1 MSDAH
6 GPDRRTAVDGRRERA
21 RRPRLA
27 GIPPRNATLSEPR
40 AARFRGLSAGRGR
53 PARLR
58 DSSATC
64 VRFSVFRV
72 RDARKVFVSDVLTFV
87 RFPTFAFVARTTTA
101 RSPPPEEEGS
111 IWGWLTGADDEPAN
125 RGGAYSNGSGGYGT
139 SAAAADDDTFTWL
152 ANSANFYAGE
162 LSRNVKS
169 MTDALAEELLG
180 PAEDE
185 EGEEIEEEDA
195 SVRGTG
201 EVVAGG
207 ATVKVGRRQKK
218 KEEAP
223 PPKPKPKRRT
233 LEEEEDD
240 EDDVI
245 GGVLNLLGLEDDE
258 EDEPY
263 VRRDTKKDK

>member
-1 MSDAH
+1 MA
-6 GPDRRTAVDGRRERA
+6 
-21 RRPRLA
+21 
-27 GIPPRNATLSEPR
+27 
-40 AARFRGLSAGRGR
+40 
-53 PARLR
+53 
-58 DSSATC
+58 
-64 VRFSVFRV
+64 
-72 RDARKVFVSDVLTFV
+72 
-87 RFPTFAFVARTTTA
+87 
-101 RSPPPEEEGS
+101 
-111 IWGWLTGADDEPAN
+111 
-125 RGGAYSNGSGGYGT
+125 
-139 SAAAADDDTFTWL
+139 
-152 ANSANFYAGE
+152 
-162 LSRNVKS
+162 RNVKS
-169 MTDALAEELLG
+169 VTDAIAEELLG

-207 ATVKVGRRQKK
+207 AVGNKGRRKKK
-218 KEEAP
+218 KEE
-223 PPKPKPKRRT
+223 PKPKPKPKKKT

>member
-1 MSDAH
+1 MVLRKIEARVFLIINLTSSHPPPQRSD
-6 GPDRRTAVDGRRERA
+6 
-21 RRPRLA
+21 
-27 GIPPRNATLSEPR
+27 SYY
-40 AARFRGLSAGRGR
+40 
-53 PARLR
+53 
-58 DSSATC
+58 DSQ
-64 VRFSVFRV
+64 
-72 RDARKVFVSDVLTFV
+72 
-87 RFPTFAFVARTTTA
+87 
-101 RSPPPEEEGS
+101 PPPEEEGS
-111 IWGWLTGADDEPAN
+111 IWGWLTGADDEPQQT
-125 RGGAYSNGSGGYGT
+125 RGGSYSNGSGGYGT
-139 SAAAADDDTFTWL
+139 SANADDDDAFTWL

-185 EGEEIEEEDA
+185 EGEEIEEEDE
-195 SVRGTG
+195 SVRGNG

-218 KEEAP
+218 KEEEVKQ
-223 PPKPKPKRRT
+223 KPKPKRRT
-233 LEEEEDD
+233 LEEEEED

>member
-1 MSDAH
+1 MRFFFLSFCLRATHSPPLSFRSSDYY
-6 GPDRRTAVDGRRERA
+6 
-21 RRPRLA
+21 
-27 GIPPRNATLSEPR
+27 
-40 AARFRGLSAGRGR
+40 
-53 PARLR
+53 
-58 DSSATC
+58 SSQ
-64 VRFSVFRV
+64 
-72 RDARKVFVSDVLTFV
+72 
-87 RFPTFAFVARTTTA
+87 
-101 RSPPPEEEGS
+101 PPPEEEGS

-125 RGGAYSNGSGGYGT
+125 RGGAYSNGGGGFGT
-139 SAAAADDDTFTWL
+139 SAARDDDDAFTWL

-223 PPKPKPKRRT
+223 APKPKPKRRT

>member
-1 MSDAH
+1 MSDAR
-6 GPDRRTAVDGRRERA
+6 GFDRRTAVDGRPRRA

-40 AARFRGLSAGRGR
+40 GAFSRSIRESPGAHPRLDHGL
-53 PARLR
+53 
-58 DSSATC
+58 
-64 VRFSVFRV
+64 VRFAFFRESQK
-72 RDARKVFVSDVLTFV
+72 RRSTDSLLSLRSSDYY
-87 RFPTFAFVARTTTA
+87 
-101 RSPPPEEEGS
+101 SSQPPPEEEGS

>member
-1 MSDAH
+1 MTF
-6 GPDRRTAVDGRRERA
+6 PTA
-21 RRPRLA
+21 L
-27 GIPPRNATLSEPR
+27 
-40 AARFRGLSAGRGR
+40 LSAPRS
-53 PARLR
+53 
-58 DSSATC
+58 DYYSSQ
-64 VRFSVFRV
+64 
-72 RDARKVFVSDVLTFV
+72 
-87 RFPTFAFVARTTTA
+87 
-101 RSPPPEEEGS
+101 PPPEEEGS
-111 IWGWLTGADDEPAN
+111 IWSWLTGADDEPS
-125 RGGAYSNGSGGYGT
+125 RPSGGHYSNGSGGYGT
-139 SAAAADDDTFTWL
+139 SAAADDDDTFAWL

-162 LSRNVKS
+162 LSRNVKA

-195 SVRGTG
+195 SVRGNG

-207 ATVKVGRRQKK
+207 ATVKVDRRAKK

-223 PPKPKPKRRT
+223 KPKPKPKKR

-240 EDDVI
+240 DDVI

-258 EDEPY
+258 EEEVY

>member
-1 MSDAH
+1 MLRSSDYYSSQAP
-6 GPDRRTAVDGRRERA
+6 PDPEDDG
-21 RRPRLA
+21 
-27 GIPPRNATLSEPR
+27 
-40 AARFRGLSAGRGR
+40 
-53 PARLR
+53 
-58 DSSATC
+58 D
-64 VRFSVFRV
+64 
-72 RDARKVFVSDVLTFV
+72 
-87 RFPTFAFVARTTTA
+87 
-101 RSPPPEEEGS
+101 
-111 IWGWLTGADDEPAN
+111 IWGWLTGTSDASAS
-125 RGGAYSNGSGGYGT
+125 RGGAYSNGGGGYGT
-139 SAAAADDDTFTWL
+139 SAARDDDDTLTWL
-152 ANSANFYAGE
+152 ANSATFYAGE

-207 ATVKVGRRQKK
+207 AAAKVERRQKK

-223 PPKPKPKRRT
+223 APKPKPKRRT
-233 LEEEEDD
+233 LEEEEEE

-258 EDEPY
+258 EEGPY

>member
-1 MSDAH
+1 MLDGLISDAR
-6 GPDRRTAVDGRRERA
+6 GPDRRTAVDGRRRRA

-40 AARFRGLSAGRGR
+40 AARFRGLFASR
-53 PARLR
+53 PARIRQTRLDR
-58 DSSATC
+58 DAV
-64 VRFSVFRV
+64 VRFAFFFLTSTDSLLSLRS
-72 RDARKVFVSDVLTFV
+72 SDYY
-87 RFPTFAFVARTTTA
+87 
-101 RSPPPEEEGS
+101 SSQPPPEEEGS

-207 ATVKVGRRQKK
+207 ATVKVGRRAKK
-218 KEEAP
+218 KEEPP

>member
-1 MSDAH
+1 MSSVNFLEAMETLKSMFPELDTVTVRDVLDKH
-6 GPDRRTAVDGRRERA
+6 GGFMEGAVEELLGISRAKRGMSGGRGGGYGGEDDGYGGGSGRDGYSDE
-21 RRPRLA
+21 
-27 GIPPRNATLSEPR
+27 PPRSNQM
-40 AARFRGLSAGRGR
+40 GGRGGR
-53 PARLR
+53 GS
-58 DSSATC
+58 DYYSSQ
-64 VRFSVFRV
+64 
-72 RDARKVFVSDVLTFV
+72 
-87 RFPTFAFVARTTTA
+87 
-101 RSPPPEEEGS
+101 PPPEEEGS